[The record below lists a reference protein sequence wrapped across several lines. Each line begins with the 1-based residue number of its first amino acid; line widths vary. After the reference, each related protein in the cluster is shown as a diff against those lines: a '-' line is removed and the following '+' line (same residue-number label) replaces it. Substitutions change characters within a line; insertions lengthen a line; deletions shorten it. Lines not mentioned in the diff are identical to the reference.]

1 MYRNL
6 VCQLIL
12 FGLMAIFLGESTAS
26 ADTRSSNFESA
37 TANHVY
43 VVRRPLGSPTE
54 WEPLTNRWKLVHSA
68 LLLKTSDK
76 RFALLEYMEDGKT
89 YLTEVSPSIVKEH
102 VNDGYVVIRMKG
114 QYVDPDRDGDSPIE
128 FRWTRQLKGT
138 KLAESH
144 SLADLKKKMNE
155 LMAGK
160 PYSLLKHNCHVA
172 QEKLRKAIG
181 LKVN

>member
-1 MYRNL
+1 MNL
-6 VCQLIL
+6 HSGFQLLCICFCSIL
-12 FGLMAIFLGESTAS
+12 LDSSQAAADPTTSEFLDSKV
-26 ADTRSSNFESA
+26 
-37 TANHVY
+37 NHVY

-68 LLLKTSDK
+68 LILKTADK

-89 YLTEVSPSIVKEH
+89 YLTEVSPRIVKEH
-102 VNDGYVVIRMKG
+102 VDDGYVVIRMKG
-114 QYVDPDRDGDSPIE
+114 QYVDPDRDGDGPIE

-138 KLAESH
+138 KLAETH
-144 SLADLKKKMNE
+144 SLADLKKKMHE

-172 QEKLRKAIG
+172 QEKLRKSIG
-181 LKVN
+181 LKVD